1 MSVDWSIGPKEEGER
16 RMKRWWVEGEEG
28 RRERHGRD
36 GRGRNE
42 DLG

>member
-1 MSVDWSIGPKEEGER
+1 VKEDEEVVLRERGER
-16 RMKRWWVEGEEG
+16 K
-28 RRERHGRD
+28 RHGRD